1 MPLSDLSEL
10 IRYLAASIVDDPDAV
25 RITHKRGSE
34 VTYFIHVAIGEEGRV
49 IGRQGRIIQAIRTV
63 ARAAGDHKERIQVDV
78 AAPKR

>member
-1 MPLSDLSEL
+1 VAPNDLSEL
-10 IRYLAASIVDDPDAV
+10 IRYLAASMVDDPDAV
-25 RITHKRGSE
+25 HIDTKRGNE
-34 VTYFIHVAIGEEGRV
+34 LTYLIQVATGEEGRV